1 LKKEVNNMFSFTK
14 EQNILEISG
23 IKIGGQPGNHPTV
36 LFGGL
41 FFKGSPDYKKAKEL
55 LKNMINLSTKT
66 GNPAIPDFFIKK
78 EEYIEGII
86 DFILNVLP
94 KDQPFAIDVIEPS
107 LKITMLEALSEK
119 KLLNRTIYNSI
130 HVGITDDEEESL
142 IKYTPEMAI
151 LVAFNPKDKSPDGK
165 IEVLE
170 NGANLIDSGLFDVAK
185 KVGINKILVDTA
197 ALAPGDNSG
206 AAIAAIPV
214 IKEEYGLPTGC
225 AIHNNVEKSKWL
237 DDFTQ
242 IRKTV
247 EAASNNN
254 IPLFGGD
261 FAIFGPVENANMVF
275 PMVAWQD
282 ILISEYTENY
292 FGITPN
298 EDHPRR
304 KFFR

>member
-1 LKKEVNNMFSFTK
+1 MFSFTK
-14 EQNILEISG
+14 EQEILEISKV
-23 IKIGGQPGNHPTV
+23 KIGGQPGNHPTV

-41 FFKGSPDYKKAKEL
+41 FFKGSPDFEKAEEL
-55 LKNMINLSTKT
+55 LKNMLDISNKT

-86 DFILNVLP
+86 DFIGNVLQ
-94 KDQPFAIDVIEPS
+94 KNHPFAIDVIEPS
-107 LKITMLEALSEK
+107 IKITMLEALFEK
-119 KLLNRTIYNSI
+119 KLLKRAVYNSI
-130 HVGITDDEEESL
+130 HVGITDEETDAL
-142 IKYTPEMAI
+142 KKYTPEMAI

-170 NGANLIDSGLFDVAK
+170 NGAHLIDTGLFDVAK
-185 KVGINKILVDTA
+185 NVGIKKILVDTA

-225 AIHNNVEKSKWL
+225 AIHNVVEKSKWL
-237 DDFTQ
+237 EDFQ
-242 IRKTV
+242 HVRKTV
-247 EAASNNN
+247 DASSNIN

-261 FAIFGPVENANMVF
+261 FAIFGPVENSDMVF
-275 PMVAWQD
+275 PIVAWQD

-298 EDHPRR
+298 DVHPRR
-304 KFFR
+304 KLFK